1 MPLYKH
7 RPGTHVAAVQWKG
20 TTDSVIEIS
29 DLLNDQVRTGIAPGG
44 EYTYLTFKGF
54 RGEQKAERGDWIVN
68 GVLGRCYVVE
78 QDTFNLI
85 YELIDADPDTIL
97 DGVQVVELTDLP

>member
-7 RPGTHVAAVQWKG
+7 RPDIHVCAIQWDGTQDSATAVMQLI
-20 TTDSVIEIS
+20 DREIRLGV
-29 DLLNDQVRTGIAPGG
+29 DERG
-44 EYTYLTFKGF
+44 EFTYLTFEGHN
-54 RGEQKAERGDWIVN
+54 GTQKTNIGDWIVN

-85 YELIDADPDTIL
+85 YEPLDPEV
-97 DGVQVVELTDLP
+97 GMPVEFS